1 MSDTNEK
8 STPDEHILINEEDL
22 EPMPGHAPLDVDHVR
37 RVIGAKRIQ
46 GMSTPKK
53 IAWALVLVLALAAS
67 AYGVYKWRSGSAE
80 VTYSTATVGKGTV
93 TYAIEATGT
102 LEAVRE
108 SDLGF
113 KSDDAIIAINVQPG
127 DHVTAGQLLAEQ
139 DPATYKT
146 ALQQAQNTVHKDQI
160 SLKTAN
166 LSYQTNLKNFNQ
178 QKQLFDAG
186 AISQSELDDAQ
197 DALTRSEWEV
207 EVANVNLAND
217 RIKLAQAERDL
228 AGAAILAPFDGIVGA
243 VNGQVGQLSGINT
256 SSSTL
261 LTVMSDELQLST
273 LVNEA
278 DIGKI
283 QVGQAA
289 EFTSSSFANITFRGK
304 VERITPQAQTVSS
317 VQYYPVLISVEDPE
331 GVLLSGMSVSANI
344 IMARQENVLTVP
356 MMAVSY
362 ATTYLRNNPS
372 LAPSSGGK
380 AVVVMENGQPV
391 VKAVTLGIN
400 DGSNYV
406 VTGGLNEGEAVI
418 VGANQAST
426 SGTTTSTTN
435 RNSTN
440 RNQGGG
446 VGGPP
451 MGGF

>member
-1 MSDTNEK
+1 MSDANDK
-8 STPDEHILINEEDL
+8 PIPDEHIRIDEEEL
-22 EPMPGHAPLDVDHVR
+22 EPLPEHAPLDVDHVR

-67 AYGVYKWRSGSAE
+67 AYGIYKWMSGSAE
-80 VTYSTATVGKGTV
+80 VAYSTATVGKGTV
-93 TYAIEATGT
+93 TDAIEATGT

-113 KSDDAIIAINVQPG
+113 KSDDAITAINVQPG

-146 ALQQAQNTVHKDQI
+146 ALQQVQNTVHKDQI
-160 SLKTAN
+160 SLKTAK
-166 LSYQTNLKNFNQ
+166 LSYQTNLKTFNQ

-197 DALTRSEWEV
+197 DALTKSEWEV
-207 EVANVNLAND
+207 ESAGVNLAND
-217 RIKLAQAERDL
+217 QLKLSQAEEDL
-228 AGAAILAPFDGIVGA
+228 ADANILAPFDGIVGA

-283 QVGQAA
+283 QVGQAV
-289 EFTSSSFANITFRGK
+289 EFTSTTFANKTFRGK
-304 VERITPQAQTVSS
+304 VERITPQAQTVSN
-317 VQYYPVLISVEDPE
+317 VQYYPVLISVEDPD

-362 ATTYLRNNPS
+362 ATTYLRSNPS
-372 LAPSSGGK
+372 LAPSGGGK

-406 VTGGLNEGEAVI
+406 VTGGLSEGEAVI
-418 VGANQAST
+418 VGTNQASST
-426 SGTTTSTTN
+426 SRSSTSTNTRNSTTN
-435 RNSTN
+435 RN
-440 RNQGGG
+440 QG